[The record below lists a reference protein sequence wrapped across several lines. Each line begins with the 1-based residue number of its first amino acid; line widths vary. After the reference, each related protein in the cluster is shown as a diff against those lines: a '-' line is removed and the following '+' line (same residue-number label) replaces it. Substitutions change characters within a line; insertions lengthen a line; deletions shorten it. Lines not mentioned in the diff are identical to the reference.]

1 MISVSLFSMEV
12 TLDKELR
19 LDEQPLCWDHTKVAS
34 PEHLSSRPPF
44 PGEGAPG

>member
-12 TLDKELR
+12 TLGKELR
-19 LDEQPLCWDHTKVAS
+19 SDEQPLCWDHAVVAS
-34 PEHLSSRPPF
+34 PEYLSSRPPS

>member
-19 LDEQPLCWDHTKVAS
+19 LDEQLLCWDHTVVAS
-34 PEHLSSRPPF
+34 PEHPSSRPPS
-44 PGEGAPG
+44 PGEGTPG